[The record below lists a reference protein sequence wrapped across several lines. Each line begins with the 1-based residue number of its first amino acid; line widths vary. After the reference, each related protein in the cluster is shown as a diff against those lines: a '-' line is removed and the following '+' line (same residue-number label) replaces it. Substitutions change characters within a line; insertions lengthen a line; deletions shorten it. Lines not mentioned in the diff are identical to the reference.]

1 MPADLPASTRVAW
14 FKEHPPRTGMA
25 RLAYLDALA
34 AVDPG
39 ELFVAEIRRTWRE
52 VELNARS
59 QAEFL
64 TRYGEHLRA
73 VDHQEGLDEL
83 LWRGPTDAAA
93 RDMRTEEHTSELQSI
108 MRISYAA
115 FFL

>member
-52 VELNARS
+52 VELNPRS
-59 QAEFL
+59 QADFL
-64 TRYGEHLRA
+64 
-73 VDHQEGLDEL
+73 
-83 LWRGPTDAAA
+83 A
-93 RDMRTEEHTSELQSI
+93 RRSEEHTSELQSL
-108 MRISYAA
+108 MRNSSAVFCLKKTTLIHPNIKR
-115 FFL
+115 